1 MAITFLDGPRL
12 SRAIIAGSQWVAAQ
26 RVHLNDINVFPVPD
40 GDTGTNLTLTLKVAS
55 DAVDAVGGR
64 PLGEVASALSTSVL
78 LGARGNAGIILAQ
91 FLRGFAREIRGVDRL
106 YAPGMARALSAA
118 VSGTYHA
125 MANPVEGTM
134 LTVLRDA
141 SEAAG
146 SSVDAG
152 ETDLAVVLRA
162 MRSVAARSLAR
173 TPELLP
179 ALRDAGVVDA
189 GGEGFVDFLDGIA
202 RLLDGDE
209 IGDALASIPLVAAP
223 VATGMREG
231 GLKYRYCIEFIV
243 EGPGVRPE
251 DVKVLLAGLGG
262 SLTVIGDDGLARV
275 HIHTNDPERAMS
287 TAAGLGRL
295 SGKKIDDMRK
305 QYREFIRAHAGGRSG
320 RVRIVTD
327 STADLPADV
336 ADRLEVIV
344 VPLGVCFGLEA
355 YTDGVDITRDEFYS
369 RLDEQKEVPTTTQP
383 SPEAF
388 LDVYQSLTREG
399 QEVLSLHISS
409 EMSGTVRS
417 AREAACRLD
426 VGRVTVVDSRLTSAP
441 LGLIVLELARAS
453 RDGACIPELI
463 ALAERL
469 VGLARVYF
477 TVGSLDYLA
486 RGGRIGRS
494 RALASKLTRVKPVM
508 TICEGRV
515 SPVGRV
521 AGDRGVMTRIA
532 EIAASEVEGR
542 EVDTLGVVHA
552 GRPDVVDWVRSALAA
567 RMGFR
572 EILPF
577 KLGCVVGAHAGPG
590 TWGISYILPE

>member
-12 SRAIIAGSQWVAAQ
+12 ARAIIAGSQWVAAQ
-26 RVHLNDINVFPVPD
+26 RAHLNDINVFPVPD

-55 DAVDAVGGR
+55 DAVDAACGR
-64 PLGEVASALSTSVL
+64 PLGDVASALSRSVL

-91 FLRGFAREIRGVDRL
+91 FLRGFAREIQGVDRL
-106 YAPGMARALSAA
+106 YAPGLARAFSAA
-118 VSGTYHA
+118 VSGTYDA

-141 SEAAG
+141 SEAACN
-146 SSVDAG
+146 SVDAG
-152 ETDLAVVLRA
+152 ETDLAVVLGA
-162 MRSVAARSLAR
+162 MRSAAARSLAR

-179 ALRDAGVVDA
+179 VLRDAGVVDA

-202 RLLDGDE
+202 RLLAGDE
-209 IGDALASIPLVAAP
+209 IGDALASVPRAAAP
-223 VATGMREG
+223 AMMGMRERE
-231 GLKYRYCIEFIV
+231 LKYRYCIEFIV
-243 EGPGVRPE
+243 EGPEVRSE
-251 DVKVLLAGLGG
+251 DVKILLVGLGG

-275 HIHTNDPERAMS
+275 HIHTNDPERVMS
-287 TAAGLGRL
+287 TASRLGKL
-295 SGKKIDDMRK
+295 SGKKIDDMRE
-305 QYREFIRAHAGGRSG
+305 QYREFIHAHAGGRSG

-327 STADLPADV
+327 STADLPVEV

-355 YTDGVDITRDEFYS
+355 YIDGVDITRDEFYS
-369 RLDEQKEVPTTTQP
+369 RLDEQRDVPTTTQP

-399 QEVLSLHISS
+399 EQVLSLHISS

-417 AREAACRLD
+417 AREAAGRVG

-453 RDGACIPELI
+453 RDGARVPELI

-469 VGLARVYF
+469 VGRARVYF

-508 TICEGRV
+508 TIRDGRV
-515 SPVGRV
+515 SPVARV
-521 AGDRGVMTRIA
+521 VGDRGVMARLA
-532 EIAASEVEGR
+532 DIAAGEVDGR

-552 GRPDVVDWVRSALAA
+552 GRPDVVDWVRSVLAV
-567 RMGFR
+567 RLGFR

-577 KLGCVVGAHAGPG
+577 ELGCVVGAHAGPG